1 MKIKYSMIVAV
12 AALALVSCGKK
23 SGSSLAN
30 LQDNEF
36 AVRTV
41 GGSTADLQTTY
52 PATIKGIQDVEVHPK
67 LTGYITNVYV
77 HEGQAVRA
85 GQVMF
90 TLDSETYRAAVN
102 QCQAA
107 LNTAIAQENTTKLT
121 YDNNKKLFAQHIIG
135 QYELSTAQNS
145 YLTAKA
151 QVAQARASLASA
163 RETLSWCTVVAPA
176 SGVVGDLPFKKGA
189 LVSTASTLTTVS
201 DVSTVEVFFSMSEG
215 DILNMSKTAGS
226 VSDVLKEMPVVKLQ
240 LADGTTYN
248 HPGRV
253 VKMSGV
259 IDATTGAYSL
269 IAHFSNP
276 EHLLK
281 SGGAGQIIVPRVSN
295 NAIIIPQEAVSQ
307 VQDKYFVYKV
317 GSDNKVKYSEITVNP
332 ENDGINYI
340 VTSGLNVGDRYVS
353 KGITKLTDGMAIKP
367 ITEEQYQKKID
378 DAANLSKEQGTAKGF
393 VKAMT
398 GK

>member
-1 MKIKYSMIVAV
+1 
-12 AALALVSCGKK
+12 
-23 SGSSLAN
+23 
-30 LQDNEF
+30 
-36 AVRTV
+36 
-41 GGSTADLQTTY
+41 
-52 PATIKGIQDVEVHPK
+52 
-67 LTGYITNVYV
+67 
-77 HEGQAVRA
+77 
-85 GQVMF
+85 MF
-90 TLDSETYRAAVN
+90 TLDSEAYRAAVN

-226 VSDVLKEMPVVKLQ
+226 VSDVLKEMSVVKLQ